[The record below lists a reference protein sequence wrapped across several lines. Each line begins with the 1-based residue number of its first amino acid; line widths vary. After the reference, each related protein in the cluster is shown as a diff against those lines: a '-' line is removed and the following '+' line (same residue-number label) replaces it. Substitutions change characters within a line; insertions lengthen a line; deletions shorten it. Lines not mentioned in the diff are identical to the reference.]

1 MKIKG
6 VHSVETDISSLWEM
20 LQDTDVLAKIS
31 PGVGRIERV
40 EGEGDRFKAISDI
53 SIGPVKGSFEGEL
66 ELLDKIENETMTML
80 LIQKSKIGNAEARIV
95 MNMKETGS
103 ASTEIT
109 YDGKAKVS
117 GTLAAMGQ
125 RIMGGVIKTLTKQI
139 FKELDQEI
147 AERNNQS
154 INKTD

>member
-40 EGEGDRFKAISDI
+40 EGDRFKAISDI

-66 ELLDKIENETMTML
+66 ELLDKIENESMTML

-95 MNMKETGS
+95 MNLNEVGS

-125 RIMGGVIKTLTKQI
+125 RIMGGVVKTLTKQI

-147 AERNNQS
+147 AKRNSQS
-154 INKTD
+154 DN